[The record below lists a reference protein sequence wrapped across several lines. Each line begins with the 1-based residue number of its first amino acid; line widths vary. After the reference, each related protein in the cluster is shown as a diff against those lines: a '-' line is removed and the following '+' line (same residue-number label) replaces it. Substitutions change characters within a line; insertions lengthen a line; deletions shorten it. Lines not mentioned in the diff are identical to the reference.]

1 MKTKTVLDERQEREL
16 LELEHNLCW
25 LAYGGIFVLLLI
37 QAALETGGVLK
48 NIPSFLGEWLLLTLL
63 SVYGVIGCLRRG
75 IWSRGFKPSRKTNI
89 ITSIICAAIVGVF
102 VLAMAFLRELELKT
116 TLWLSCGTAATGFFA
131 AYILLALSAKK
142 FKKVEEKFE
151 EGEE

>member
-16 LELEHNLCW
+16 LELECRLCW

-37 QAALETGGVLK
+37 QAVLEAGGLFK
-48 NIPSFLGEWLLLTLL
+48 NIPSFLGEWLLLMLL
-63 SVYGVIGCLRRG
+63 SAYCVVGCLKRG

-89 ITSIICAAIVGVF
+89 ITSAICAAIVGVF
-102 VLAMAFLRELELKT
+102 VLAVALLRETELRAA
-116 TLWLSCGTAATGFFA
+116 LLLSVATAAVGFLA

-142 FKKVEEKFE
+142 FKRIEEKFE
-151 EGEE
+151 DGEE